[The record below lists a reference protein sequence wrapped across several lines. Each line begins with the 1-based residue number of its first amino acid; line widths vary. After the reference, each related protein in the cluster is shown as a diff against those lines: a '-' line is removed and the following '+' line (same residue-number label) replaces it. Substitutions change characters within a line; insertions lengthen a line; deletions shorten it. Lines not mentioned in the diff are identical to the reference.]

1 MKKRFFLFLMLAL
14 LLTGCSQRT
23 SKKYTVIATVFPA
36 YDWAREILGDNP
48 DVELR
53 LLSDKGIDLHSY
65 QATAQ
70 DMVRISGCNLF
81 LYVGGES
88 DEWVEKV
95 LDSVPNPARR
105 EVSMMEAIE
114 SRLVEEEEV
123 EGMQIRNFEEDEAFD
138 EHIWLSV
145 RNAEALCVSITEA
158 LCDMAP
164 EYARDFQANCSAY
177 LEKLSALDWD
187 FSESTEQGGTLLF
200 CDRFPFRYLAE
211 DYGLN
216 YYAPFSG
223 CSGDSQA
230 SFATVLFLAEKAE
243 EQQAV
248 FILEDSDGQLARTV
262 IGCTAAKNQ
271 KILTLNSMQAISL
284 EDAQHGIT
292 YLSLMEQNL
301 NAIKEA
307 LCRK

>member
-1 MKKRFFLFLMLAL
+1 MKKRFFLLLILAL
-14 LLTGCSQRT
+14 LLTGCSQQA

-36 YDWAREILGDNP
+36 YDWVREILGDNP

-70 DMVRISGCNLF
+70 DMVRIAGCDLF

-95 LDSVPNPARR
+95 LESVPNPTRR
-105 EVSMMEAIE
+105 EISMMEAIE

-123 EGMQIRNFEEDEAFD
+123 EGMQIRNFEEEEAFD

-145 RNAEALCVSITEA
+145 RNAEALCISITDS

-164 EYARDFQANCSAY
+164 EYAQDFQTNCSAY
-177 LEKLSALDWD
+177 LEKLSALDRD
-187 FSESTEQGGTLLF
+187 FTESTAPGGTLLF
-200 CDRFPFRYLAE
+200 CDRFPFRYLVE

-243 EQQAV
+243 NQNAV

-271 KILTLNSMQAISL
+271 KILALNSMQSISL
-284 EDAQHGIT
+284 EDAQTGIT